1 MRTGNAFVDQGLC
14 CIAYLAKR
22 KRFDEL
28 SLKDFQT
35 ALDEN
40 IAYYNKNLKSF
51 TMVFGTNNPLY
62 QNAYKPN
69 NEKIYTSYL
78 QELIN
83 GISIDGDDYCE
94 ICGETYG
101 LDIDHVWKNV
111 CEKHNLNYKERK
123 YVGRDT
129 FPLIGSIGNDAQALP
144 VASKVQNVCPKCLFA
159 VNFLPLS
166 TSLLK
171 GKLTCYESTSE
182 ELLYG
187 IISTNT
193 RENRISIDAGNKEI
207 LGKKDGT
214 FKIFENFLLLMD
226 MMDVY
231 SFSEYEAVYIW
242 NFSNSGTGADCSIIE
257 IPNKLLKFL
266 YMLSKEEKELQNEFL
281 GLLQKDKGNWF
292 FDAILNS
299 WDSLTL
305 YPFKKSPG
313 VSVKL
318 YETYQ
323 TEIVGRTEENL
334 QFSKRIASKLLE
346 GKDRKEIEKLRTSDF
361 FKDNANQNRVKKLIV
376 DMVLENEAEFDDYIG
391 LFNPKNEYLR
401 KPFKS
406 DYDPIMYY
414 IYNLSE
420 VKL

>member
-1 MRTGNAFVDQGLC
+1 
-14 CIAYLAKR
+14 
-22 KRFDEL
+22 
-28 SLKDFQT
+28 
-35 ALDEN
+35 
-40 IAYYNKNLKSF
+40 
-51 TMVFGTNNPLY
+51 MVFGKNNPLY
-62 QNAYKPN
+62 QNAYKELN
-69 NEKIYTSYL
+69 REEIYTSYL
-78 QELIN
+78 QELIDS
-83 GISIDGDDYCE
+83 ISRSGKDYCE
-94 ICGETYG
+94 VCGEPYN

-111 CEKHNLNYKERK
+111 CEKHSLNYKRK
-123 YVGRDT
+123 YVGRDN

-144 VASKVQNVCPKCLFA
+144 VASKSPNVCPKCLFA
-159 VNFLPLS
+159 VHFLPLS

-193 RENRISIDAGNKEI
+193 RENRILVGTENKEM
-207 LGKKDGT
+207 LGSKDGI
-214 FKIFENFLLLMD
+214 FKIFENFLSLMKK
-226 MMDVY
+226 MKNHK
-231 SFSEYEAVYIW
+231 FSEYEAIYIW
-242 NFSNSGTGADCSIIE
+242 NFSNSGKGADCSIIE

-266 YMLSKEEKELQNEFL
+266 YRLSKEETALRNEFL
-281 GLLQKDKGNWF
+281 NLLQKDKGNWF

-299 WDSLTL
+299 WDSLAL
-305 YPFKKSPG
+305 YPYKKSPG

-318 YETYQ
+318 YEIYQ
-323 TEIVGRTEENL
+323 TEIVGKTEENL
-334 QFSKRIASKLLE
+334 QFAQKIASKMLE
-346 GKDRKEIEKLRTSDF
+346 GKDQKEIEKLRTSDL
-361 FKDNANQNRVKKLIV
+361 FKDIANQNRVRKLIV
-376 DMVLENEAEFDDYIG
+376 DMILENEAEFDDYIG

>member
-1 MRTGNAFVDQGLC
+1 
-14 CIAYLAKR
+14 
-22 KRFDEL
+22 
-28 SLKDFQT
+28 
-35 ALDEN
+35 
-40 IAYYNKNLKSF
+40 
-51 TMVFGTNNPLY
+51 MVFGTNNPLY

-69 NEKIYTSYL
+69 NEKIYTNYL

-83 GISIDGDDYCE
+83 GISIEGDDYCE

-101 LDIDHVWKNV
+101 LDIDHAWKNV

-193 RENRISIDAGNKEI
+193 QENLNLIRTGNKEI

-214 FKIFENFLLLMD
+214 FKIFENFLSLMD
-226 MMDVY
+226 MIEDY
-231 SFSEYEAVYIW
+231 RLSEYEAIYIW
-242 NFSNSGTGADCSIIE
+242 NFSNSGTGADCVIIE

-266 YMLSKEEKELQNEFL
+266 YKLSKEETELRNEFL

-292 FDAILNS
+292 FDSIINS
-299 WDSLTL
+299 LDSSSL
-305 YPFKKSPG
+305 YPFKKNPG
-313 VSVKL
+313 ISLKL
-318 YETYQ
+318 YEIYQ
-323 TEIVGRTEENL
+323 TEIVGRTKENL
-334 QFSKRIASKLLE
+334 QFAQKIALKLLE
-346 GKDRKEIEKLRTSDF
+346 GKDQKEIEKLRTSDL
-361 FKDNANQNRVKKLIV
+361 FKEISNQNRVRKLII

-401 KPFKS
+401 RSFKS